1 MLLALHSQLIF
12 RMFEAIGTLQSK
24 MHFNIFHIQSTGNM
38 VLFVTIY
45 HFINSSTD
53 YSYFN
58 EKQVLAIFYQGELC
72 NLLDTENIEFTM
84 IVMAYVLAVILK
96 WINVYNIFVYDV
108 KVESKLTEVK
118 VEDVCKK
125 RYF

>member
-1 MLLALHSQLIF
+1 
-12 RMFEAIGTLQSK
+12 
-24 MHFNIFHIQSTGNM
+24 MHFNIFHIQSTANM